1 MNAMNSEVSQVSSTA
16 LGNRDF
22 LVVLGSGRSGTT
34 IIQHLLNSIPGF
46 DLRGENGGSFWP
58 LIDAIA
64 LVHDFRA
71 GDARWASD
79 ASTDPWSGFQ
89 NIDIEKFE
97 AGLMETF
104 VEEVLRPEAS
114 ARVIGFKE
122 IRFPV
127 RGLGRSIQHIQ
138 RLIPR
143 TRFVLAFRDPA
154 SIARSGWWPK
164 DPRAERTIGRQ
175 QQALRGVSKSLGDQ
189 AFSIEYETFHSQ
201 EASRRDFFR
210 WLGEDYDVN
219 AVNTLL
225 ERRVAKL

>member
-1 MNAMNSEVSQVSSTA
+1 VNSGPSLASPTKW
-16 LGNRDF
+16 GNREF

-46 DLRGENGGSFWP
+46 DLRGENGGSVWP

-64 LVHDFRA
+64 LLHDFRT
-71 GDARWASD
+71 GDARWASN
-79 ASTDPWSGFQ
+79 ASTDPWMGFQ

-97 AGLMETF
+97 SGLIETF

-122 IRFPV
+122 IRFPLK
-127 RGLGRSIQHIQ
+127 GLGNSIQHIQ

-143 TRFVLAFRDPA
+143 TRFVLAFRNPS

-164 DPRAERTIGRQ
+164 QPRAERTIGRQ
-175 QQALRGVSKSLGDQ
+175 QQALRGVAKSLGER
-189 AFSIEYETFHSQ
+189 AFSIEYETFHNEES
-201 EASRRDFFR
+201 SRVDFFN
-210 WLGEDYDVN
+210 WLGEEYDSQSVN
-219 AVNTLL
+219 MVLRTRA
-225 ERRVAKL
+225 AKL